1 MKLHSMW
8 QEYPALQADLS
19 ASLQLMEKSLK
30 LKNKEV
36 EQAILSM
43 IHSGGKLLRPA
54 YQLLFSAYGSDKDRE
69 KAVALAASIE
79 MLHTASLIHD
89 DIVDHADTRRKLPT
103 IRSEFGNDV
112 AVYAGDY
119 LFVCCF
125 KLMADYAS
133 SMKSLQMNSRS
144 MEKILAGELGQMS
157 KRYDLSVTVEDYL
170 ENIRG
175 KTAELFALSC
185 FIGAYESGTSLR
197 FANQAREIG
206 EAIGLAFQIMDDVL
220 DYSQD
225 AAVLG
230 KPVLEDVRQGVY
242 SLPLLMALKS
252 DRQQLLP
259 LLEKQDAMTDT
270 DTHEVYRIV
279 QESAGIEEAKK
290 LAADYTKKALQAIQK
305 LPETKDE
312 TKTYLYQITA
322 QILGRQN

>member
-1 MKLHSMW
+1 
-8 QEYPALQADLS
+8 
-19 ASLQLMEKSLK
+19 
-30 LKNKEV
+30 
-36 EQAILSM
+36 
-43 IHSGGKLLRPA
+43 
-54 YQLLFSAYGSDKDRE
+54 
-69 KAVALAASIE
+69 
-79 MLHTASLIHD
+79 
-89 DIVDHADTRRKLPT
+89 
-103 IRSEFGNDV
+103 
-112 AVYAGDY
+112 
-119 LFVCCF
+119 
-125 KLMADYAS
+125 MADYAS

-225 AAVLG
+225 AAALG

-242 SLPLLMALKS
+242 SLPLLMALKN